1 MRVLVLGSGG
11 REHALAWKLAQSPR
25 LSRADLR
32 AGQPRHRDARREPAG
47 GRRPARGGG
56 ALARDARVDLV
67 VVGPEAPLVAG
78 VADAAPAPRAS
89 PCFGPDAA
97 AARLEGSKA
106 FAKEVMLASGV
117 RTAAGRAFTSV
128 AEAEAWARARGSVV
142 VKADGLAAGKGVIV
156 AHGVDE
162 AVEAVRALA
171 ALGEAGRT
179 LVLEEVLDG
188 EEVSVIALCD
198 GARYVLLPPAQDH
211 KRLLDGDRGPNTGG
225 MGAYCP
231 APVLDAAALARVG
244 EEVIAPVLRTMAAR
258 GTPFR
263 GALYAGLMVGPGR
276 PGGARVQRPLRRPGG
291 AGAGDVARR
300 GPAALAR
307 RLRPRHARPA
317 PARAPA
323 RGVGGRGAGQ
333 PGLPGRP
340 GDRRAASRAWSA
352 SAAAARCST
361 PARRSATAA
370 LVTAGGRVLTVCAR
384 GPTLA
389 EARANAYGAVS
400 RISFEG
406 MQYRRDIGARG
417 LGTARVRWPE
427 LSAARPVSARASCW
441 CRSCSG
447 WCSSSCC
454 SS

>member
-11 REHALAWKLAQSPR
+11 REHALAWKLAQSSK
-25 LSRADLR
+25 LSALIC
-32 AGQPRHRDARREPAG
+32 APGNPGTA
-47 GRRPARGGG
+47 
-56 ALARDARVDLV
+56 ALAENRPVIADRPDEVASLAREARVDLV

-78 VADAAPAPRAS
+78 VADAVRAAGIAV
-89 PCFGPDAA
+89 FGPDAA

-117 RTAAGRAFTSV
+117 RTAAGRVFTSV
-128 AEAEAWARARGSVV
+128 PEAEAWARARGSVV

-156 AHGVDE
+156 AREPDE
-162 AVEAVRALA
+162 AVAAVRALS
-171 ALGEAGRT
+171 ALGQAGRT

-198 GARYVLLPPAQDH
+198 GERYVLLPPAQDH

-244 EEVIAPVLRTMAAR
+244 EGIIAPVLRTMAAR

-263 GALYAGLMVGPGR
+263 GALYAGLMVTREGPTVLEFNVRFGDPEAQVQLLSLGEDLLPRLEACARGR
-276 PGGARVQRPLRRPGG
+276 LSPAPLSLLPGASVGVVLASPGY
-291 AGAGDVARR
+291 
-300 GPAALAR
+300 PAAPVTGAPISGADRIGGSCQLFHAGTA
-307 RLRPRHARPA
+307 LRD
-317 PARAPA
+317 
-323 RGVGGRGAGQ
+323 G
-333 PGLPGRP
+333 
-340 GDRRAASRAWSA
+340 
-352 SAAAARCST
+352 
-361 PARRSATAA
+361 A

-400 RISFEG
+400 RVSFAG
-406 MQYRRDIGARG
+406 MQVRRDIGAKG
-417 LGTARVRWPE
+417 LGNART
-427 LSAARPVSARASCW
+427 
-441 CRSCSG
+441 
-447 WCSSSCC
+447 
-454 SS
+454 